1 MRAAV
6 LYEANQPLEIEDLQQ
21 DPPHPREVR
30 VKTDVAGLCASDIH
44 VMKGTAVLPMP
55 VVLGYEGSGTV
66 VEVGEGVTRVS
77 VA

>member
-1 MRAAV
+1 M
-6 LYEANQPLEIEDLQQ
+6 
-21 DPPHPREVR
+21 
-30 VKTDVAGLCASDIH
+30 KTDVAGLCASDIH